1 MICKKC
7 GCDTLIKNDD
17 WYKCA
22 NCGAIIFDTEVKLG
36 DMESP
41 TKQVESIEKKAAYQK
56 QQYTEQTKETD
67 NVNQEAKEKSKLR
80 EAIDFCLPIVI
91 AVIIAIILIFIA
103 TILPVAPFSDNQAE
117 FETILGSTARVT
129 IASMISYFVSQSWD
143 IFVFHKLKDIFPNKK
158 WIRNN
163 VGTMTSQIID
173 TFIFIFIAFYG
184 KVPSIVT
191 MAISQYIVK
200 FFLAILDTPI
210 FYLLTKNNEKEA
222 IA

>member
-1 MICKKC
+1 MKKTNNNLAVLTSIFCVCLILSNILACKILSFVN
-7 GCDTLIKNDD
+7 GLIVVPSAVVVY
-17 WYKCA
+17 WLTY
-22 NCGAIIFDTEVKLG
+22 L
-36 DMESP
+36 M
-41 TKQVESIEKKAAYQK
+41 
-56 QQYTEQTKETD
+56 TD
-67 NVNQEAKEKSKLR
+67 
-80 EAIDFCLPIVI
+80 VI
-91 AVIIAIILIFIA
+91 GEIAIILIFIA

-117 FETILGSTARVT
+117 FEMILGSTARVT

-210 FYLLTKNNEKEA
+210 FYLLTKNNEKEV

>member
-1 MICKKC
+1 MKKTNNNLAVLTSIFCVCLILSNILACKILSFVNGLIVVPSAVVVYWLTYLMTDVIGEIWGREQANETVKTGFIC
-7 GCDTLIKNDD
+7 
-17 WYKCA
+17 
-22 NCGAIIFDTEVKLG
+22 
-36 DMESP
+36 
-41 TKQVESIEKKAAYQK
+41 Q
-56 QQYTEQTKETD
+56 
-67 NVNQEAKEKSKLR
+67 
-80 EAIDFCLPIVI
+80 
-91 AVIIAIILIFIA
+91 IIAIILIFIA

-210 FYLLTKNNEKEA
+210 FYLLTKNNEKEVNP
-222 IA
+222 